1 MITLFS
7 FCRQAAEGKYF
18 MLPERVIHQTFIEF
32 LLREDMEQDNRE
44 SISACSH
51 HVFPVHLIAYI
62 TANGCA
68 VK

>member
-1 MITLFS
+1 
-7 FCRQAAEGKYF
+7 

-32 LLREDMEQDNRE
+32 LLRKDMEQDNRE

-51 HVFPVHLIAYI
+51 HVLPVHLIAYI
-62 TANGCA
+62 TANGRA

>member
-1 MITLFS
+1 
-7 FCRQAAEGKYF
+7 
-18 MLPERVIHQTFIEF
+18 MLPERVIHQTFIVF

-51 HVFPVHLIAYI
+51 HVLPVHLIAYI